1 MVPFMNHDWITS
13 QSFLDA
19 GRSPN
24 LLEDLGMGDSEV
36 AEAGQ
41 ACVSVSRGGRG
52 GGGGGGCLWVVSS
65 TSHTEKS

>member
-19 GRSPN
+19 SRSPN

-41 ACVSVSRGGRG
+41 ARASVSCGGVWGWVSVGSFKY
-52 GGGGGGCLWVVSS
+52 LSY
-65 TSHTEKS
+65 